1 MMQIVHFAVVVVA
14 SQILSANAGDSFSP
28 KEWPNPSFRGR
39 AIWPMFGKRS
49 HRPEHYGPDGKGV
62 PTGRGL
68 EGLTLTQSYATLLSP
83 DVRLGLQEFVRGDM
97 AFDGTGHRTKLK
109 PKKGERFVYAKR
121 VPAESLHGDGYT
133 FGDLLGPDLGNLV
146 YQAEWK
152 DRRLFNPQPGAPL
165 MVTFP
170 ESRPAYF
177 LMNGLKPDRADFL
190 RWKASHPGFI
200 GFYAMG
206 EIDSDTGNY
215 VGGLAGNHR
224 WRPPEEDIRR
234 ELERR
239 FPPPR
244 NRREWLDNLRRVWAK
259 MVEFHF
265 GENAFWPLYCNN
277 CSLAHMN
284 AALGAVGLINEV
296 STSIGA
302 PFAFSG
308 MYTRG
313 AARQFGIPFAWY
325 TANYYYGYRR
335 DGRRSGFGDS
345 GTCNRWPR
353 DGIDPTKGKRGL
365 PQYGGCSESLLERQD
380 AYGWLIGAGLIQEEG
395 WSYYSASATNG
406 IPCPSPYALNF
417 NRLIERSLRI
427 DRGASY
433 TPLAI
438 LAPLTESF
446 GRNGYVA
453 DPGNGCQLH
462 LPAWLLTLVPTHET
476 SDPEGSLD
484 TRRRHGDEGCFFN
497 SPYGDIADV
506 LVADSGQPSGKLT
519 EALLHYDLAVLAGT
533 YRTNELDRT
542 ALEDYVK
549 RGGTLLVT
557 ADYVEEGCLPGAF
570 AGVAFDGRRV
580 RSGKVARNRGGVDVA
595 ELNGAY
601 DLYVAVPSTAV
612 PFLTDEEGHVV
623 AFENR
628 LGRGRVLTLAAR
640 RGLPRCYTGGDKR
653 SLAAA
658 EAEIRSGRGELGLI
672 RYFLDDLQD
681 RAIPVTVQGDVFW
694 GMSRTAK
701 GWFLWLFNNKGVTKY
716 VEEPAEFDLSKTAKV
731 RIGLRTLSKADVRD
745 ADTGE
750 RLSASEDVVELTV
763 PPGGMRFVSMNVDRD
778 SF

>member
-1 MMQIVHFAVVVVA
+1 MRGLVRLLVLAAAGLFLPGHVLAA
-14 SQILSANAGDSFSP
+14 GEATGSAA
-28 KEWPNPSFRGR
+28 KAWPTPSFRGR
-39 AIWPMFGKRS
+39 PFWPLFAKRS
-49 HRPEHYGPDGKGV
+49 HKPEHYGPGAQGQ
-62 PTGRGL
+62 PSTRGL
-68 EGLTLTQSYATLLSP
+68 EELPLVESYATMLQP
-83 DVRLGLQEFVRGDM
+83 ERRLGLRDFIRGDY
-97 AFDGTGHRTKLK
+97 DVQTWRKLK
-109 PKKGERFVYAKR
+109 PRDGEKFVYARR
-121 VPAESLHGDGYT
+121 VPDERLYRGSYT
-133 FGDLLGPDLGNLV
+133 FGDVLGPGLRELV
-146 YQAEWK
+146 CAPVWTDK
-152 DRRLFNPQPGAPL
+152 RLFCPQPGAPL
-165 MVTFP
+165 LMAMAD
-170 ESRPAYF
+170 SRPVYF
-177 LMNGLKPDRADFL
+177 LQNDLRPDRASFL
-190 RWKASHPGFI
+190 AWKAQHPEFL

-215 VGGLAGNHR
+215 VGGMEGNHR
-224 WRPPEEDIRR
+224 WRPPEEEVRR
-234 ELERR
+234 ELASR
-239 FPPPR
+239 FPPPHDR
-244 NRREWLDNLRRVWAK
+244 WEWFENLRRVWAK
-259 MVEFHF
+259 MVELHF
-265 GENAFWPLYCNN
+265 GEDSFWPLYCNN

-284 AALGAVGLINEV
+284 AALGAVGLINET
-296 STSIGA
+296 STSAGS

-313 AARQFGIPFAWY
+313 ASRQFGIPFVWY
-325 TANYYYGYRR
+325 TACCYYGYFR
-335 DGRRSGFGDS
+335 DGRKNGFYGS
-345 GTCNRWPR
+345 NGNNRWPR
-353 DGIDPTKGKRGL
+353 DGKVTAKSVRP
-365 PQYGGCSESLLERQD
+365 YGGASMSLMARHD
-380 AYGWLIGAGLIQEEG
+380 TYGWLIGAAMIQEEC
-395 WSYYSASATNG
+395 WSQYSASATNG
-406 IPCPSPYALNF
+406 VPCPSPYALNF
-417 NRLIERSLRI
+417 NLLLERSRRM
-427 DRGASY
+427 DRGASH

-462 LPAWLLTLVPTHET
+462 LPAWLLTLVPTRET

-484 TRRRHGDEGCFFN
+484 ARRKHGDEGCFFN

-506 LVADSGQPSGKLT
+506 LVADSGQASGKFA

-557 ADYVEEGCLPGAF
+557 ADYVEEGLLPCAF
-570 AGVAFDGRRV
+570 AGVTFDGWRV
-580 RSGKVARNRGGVDVA
+580 RSGKVARNRSGADVA
-595 ELNGAY
+595 ALNGAY
-601 DLYVAVPSTAV
+601 DLYAAAPSTAV
-612 PFLTDEEGHVV
+612 PFLTDEEGHIV

-640 RGLPRCYTGGDKR
+640 RGLPRRYTGGDAR

-672 RYFLDDLQD
+672 RYFLDDLQG
-681 RAIPVTVQGDVFW
+681 RAIPVTIQGDVFW

-701 GWFLWLFNNKGVTKY
+701 GWFLWLFNNKGVAKY

-731 RIGLRTLSKADVRD
+731 RVGLRALSKADVRD

-763 PPGGMRFVSMNVDRD
+763 PPGGMRFVSMNVGSD